1 MANFEE
7 MLSNINAAS
16 KGISGMAGSL
26 SETNRYTEGLVKN
39 LSDLASMRGKPGTI
53 WSIFGRLSAGTG
65 LYDIQNRLRGLTVIF
80 RYIEDSE
87 KERVASIAN
96 QNKLLEENAQ
106 SYADIVSSHNFIKE
120 LTDGNNSSLKEA
132 LTLTEQR
139 NRLLVRQKGFAGFI
153 AEQSAISKENVRKR
167 LDIERRV
174 IQATPGGLDS
184 AKAQLRNPNIIGKG
198 LQVRKGG
205 LLGSNEIESFAI
217 QIAGISEEFSKL
229 NKTVM
234 EQITANNAVKKKREE
249 LKKDLKSEQ
258 EKRNEINEE
267 LSLNKQLLYDT
278 NAEIRS
284 SNKRREEIMIEQ
296 NALEITAANGRT
308 ETEKAIAQRKIEMLE
323 YERRAIEVT
332 MEGIKTSAENYE
344 KEIEK
349 SKEALVEVEKG
360 LKALDKKLNDED
372 SEFSK
377 KQIDARQQLIMQLK
391 DEITARGK
399 VFDALK
405 EEAEER
411 GIEVK
416 GGIGA
421 VSAIEKSSRDLTLQ
435 KFLDGALL
443 PVTSLIDSIKDGLK
457 TFFEKRNIA
466 KHMMFLRTS
475 LLVFAKVLY
484 AVTLIGLLVYIL
496 HKSGFI
502 DGVKKFIEDFEP
514 AFKAYLEGLK
524 FLFEG
529 LFLIVTGMFDL
540 LRALFGGGS
549 FKDEVLPA
557 LGDVLEGIGKLFL
570 GILTA
575 TLGTLVMGLGSLVV
589 GAIYGVG
596 ETVKRA
602 IFEAAGSA
610 SGALSVGTAAYG
622 AYRFSKFLISKGT
635 PQGRAISLAALAFP
649 VMKDIASVGYDKL
662 LGGMANGGIVGES
675 GKYLVGERGPEIVNL
690 PTGAKVFNNQQTR
703 GMLGGTTIN
712 VSVNGRVGASDAELD
727 DIAKRIGK
735 KINLELNRFT
745 PAGMGMK
752 LGSSIGNR
760 IGKLF

>member
-1 MANFEE
+1 MANFDE

-87 KERVASIAN
+87 KERVDAIAN

-106 SYADIVSSHNFIKE
+106 SYADIVSSAGFLRE

-153 AEQSAISKENVRKR
+153 AEQTALSKENVRKR

-184 AKAQLRNPNIIGKG
+184 AKSQLRNSKIIGKE

-205 LLGSNEIESFAI
+205 LLGNSETEGFAV
-217 QIAGISEEFSKL
+217 QIAGISDEFAKL
-229 NKTVM
+229 QKTVD
-234 EQITANNAVKKKREE
+234 EQITDARTVKKVREE
-249 LKKDLKSEQ
+249 LKNKLKEEQ
-258 EKRNEINEE
+258 ESRDTLNEG

-296 NALEITAANGRT
+296 NALEITVANGRT
-308 ETEKAIAQRKIEMLE
+308 DAEKLLAQRKIEMLE

-332 MEGIKTSAENYE
+332 MEGIKASAENYTN
-344 KEIEK
+344 EIEK
-349 SKEALVEVEKG
+349 NKENLVKVNDNLE
-360 LKALDKKLNDED
+360 ALDKKLNDED

-377 KQIDARQQLIMQLK
+377 KQIDARQQLILNLK
-391 DEITARGK
+391 DEVFARGE

-405 EEAEER
+405 EEAKER
-411 GIEVK
+411 GIIVK
-416 GGIGA
+416 GTIGR
-421 VSAIEKSSRDLTLQ
+421 VSAIKKEKKDLTLQ

-443 PVTSLIDSIKDGLK
+443 PITSIFDNIKEGLK
-457 TFFEKRNIA
+457 SFFEKRNIA

-484 AVTLIGLLVYIL
+484 AVSLIGLLVYIL

-502 DGVKKFIEDFEP
+502 DGVKKFVEDFKP
-514 AFKAYLEGLK
+514 LFVLYLDGLK
-524 FLFEG
+524 LIFTG
-529 LFLIVTGMFDL
+529 LIDIVVGMFNL
-540 LRALFGGGS
+540 LKALFGGGS
-549 FKDEVLPA
+549 FKDEVMPA
-557 LGDVLEGIGKLFL
+557 LEVVLEGIGKLLL

-575 TLGTLVMGLGSLVV
+575 TVGTLIMGLGSLVV
-589 GAIYGVG
+589 GTVYGVG
-596 ETVKRA
+596 GMLAQVIKESS
-602 IFEAAGSA
+602 E
-610 SGALSVGTAAYG
+610 SVGGFLSNAISIGG
-622 AYRFSKFLISKGT
+622 AISLGRFLFKQGT
-635 PQGRAISLAALAFP
+635 PLGRAIGIATLAAP
-649 VMKDIASVGYDKL
+649 VLKGAAEFGVDAIAGMAD
-662 LGGMANGGIVGES
+662 GGMIGKS
-675 GKYLVGERGPEIVNL
+675 GRYLVGERGPEIVNL

-703 GMLGGTTIN
+703 GMLGGNTIN

-727 DIAKRIGK
+727 DIARKIGR
-735 KINLELNRFT
+735 KINLEMNRYNNSGYR
-745 PAGMGMK
+745 A
-752 LGSSIGNR
+752 
-760 IGKLF
+760 